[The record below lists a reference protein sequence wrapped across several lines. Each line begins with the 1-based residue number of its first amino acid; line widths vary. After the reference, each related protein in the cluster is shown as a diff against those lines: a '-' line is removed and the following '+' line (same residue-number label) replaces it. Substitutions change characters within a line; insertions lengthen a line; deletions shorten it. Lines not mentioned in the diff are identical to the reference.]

1 MLIAI
6 SGFDYSGKST
16 QIRALATSN
25 PASVLWSRIGY
36 TPLLIRIKRVAR
48 KCMRQ
53 STDVVSASGVGL
65 RRRHRWWIPDLWF
78 WSSLIDYVGFGVW
91 LQFRK
96 LSKTNLI
103 LDRYTIDAV
112 VDLSL
117 RMGTSTGRLTCWSLS
132 AGTLFRL
139 PISISS

>member
-16 QIRALATSN
+16 QIRALKTSN

-53 STDVVSASGVGL
+53 STDVVSREW
-65 RRRHRWWIPDLWF
+65 RRIADV
-78 WSSLIDYVGFGVW
+78 IDGGFQTYGFGH
-91 LQFRK
+91 
-96 LSKTNLI
+96 
-103 LDRYTIDAV
+103 
-112 VDLSL
+112 
-117 RMGTSTGRLTCWSLS
+117 
-132 AGTLFRL
+132 
-139 PISISS
+139 P